1 MINTY
6 VDIVLSFEHAISL
19 IMIFGKFKTFILI
32 WSKIDFWL
40 VWSKY
45 LPIFKHDTKLV
56 HITWSSYW
64 LVSVQAL
71 YCFKSF
77 QPCKIFA
84 TNVDVSV
91 DTSHKLIY
99 QTNIGH

>member
-1 MINTY
+1 MIHIY

-19 IMIFGKFKTFILI
+19 IMIFGKFKTLILT

-56 HITWSSYW
+56 HITLSPYW
-64 LVSVQAL
+64 LVLVQAL
-71 YCFKSF
+71 YYFKS
-77 QPCKIFA
+77 I
-84 TNVDVSV
+84 
-91 DTSHKLIY
+91 
-99 QTNIGH
+99 